1 MNEKLK
7 EIIIESAR
15 LFRQYGVRSVS
26 MEDIARG
33 LGVSKKTLYV
43 HVQNKN
49 ELVEKILDYSCQRQV
64 ALLERV
70 TDKGTNAIDALLE
83 MSQLI
88 NEEME
93 LFTPAVTFDLQKYY
107 PETFRKHMEKSQK
120 FAYDAVYQNLKQGM
134 KQGLYREEINPEVV
148 ATLYINK
155 IEDMHDPDFYSKN
168 NITFEMIFETMFEN
182 HVRGIANQK
191 GIEYFEKRKK
201 DYQFK

>member
-1 MNEKLK
+1 MDEKL
-7 EIIIESAR
+7 EDIIIETAR

-26 MEDIARG
+26 MDDIARA
-33 LGVSKKTLYV
+33 LGMSKKTLYQFV
-43 HVQNKN
+43 SNKS
-49 ELVEKILDYSCQRQV
+49 ELVEQIMQYSLKREE
-64 ALLERV
+64 ALLDEV
-70 TDKGTNAIDALLE
+70 MEQDTNAIDALLE

-107 PETFRKHMEKSQK
+107 PEPFRKHIEQSKK
-120 FAYDAVYQNLKQGM
+120 FAYDAVFKNLQQGIR
-134 KQGLYREEINPEVV
+134 QGLYREEINPEVV

-155 IEDMHDPDFYSKN
+155 IEDMHDPDFCIKN
-168 NITFEMIFETMFEN
+168 DITFEMIFETMFEN

-201 DYQFK
+201 EYHFK